1 MHRLDVGC
9 FVHAFFLFRFV
20 RWYACHSYLCHPLAF
35 YASLHTC
42 LHVHAWV
49 LLASVLSILQH
60 NEFMDIRSHLILAD
74 TTFCLLS
81 CLFAYFLACLLAF
94 LFLCLSCLSCLSIL
108 CLLRMHF
115 AFFPSIA
122 FMLVSCL
129 CLCMYTHG
137 AMTYGVRAQSLKRK
151 QKGRRC
157 KHVDMS
163 QVATFS

>member
-1 MHRLDVGC
+1 MHHHDVGC
-9 FVHAFFLFRFV
+9 FMHTFPLFPSMW
-20 RWYACHSYLCHPLAF
+20 WYAYHTCLRHSLAF
-35 YASLHTC
+35 YASLHAC
-42 LHVHAWV
+42 VRVHVWV

-129 CLCMYTHG
+129 CLCMYTHE
-137 AMTYGVRAQSLKRK
+137 ARAQSPKRK
-151 QKGRRC
+151 QKGRGC

-163 QVATFS
+163 QVAMFS